1 MIDDRLLEILVCP
14 KDRKPLTLADPP
26 LLSRLNRAIV
36 AGRVKNRGGRTVEE
50 PLQAALVRKD
60 RALLY
65 PIIDEIPVLL
75 VDEGIALD
83 QLDGDRGENP

>member
-1 MIDDRLLEILVCP
+1 MSEGPRPLAVADPRLLAGV
-14 KDRKPLTLADPP
+14 
-26 LLSRLNRAIV
+26 NRAIA
-36 AGRVKNRGGRTVEE
+36 AGRVKTRGGRPVEE

-60 RALLY
+60 RELLY

-83 QLDGDRGENP
+83 QFDGE

>member
-14 KDRKPLTLADPP
+14 KDRAPLSLADPP
-26 LLSRLNRAIV
+26 SLLRVNRAIA
-36 AGRVKNRGGRTVEE
+36 AGRVKNRGGLAVEE

-60 RALLY
+60 RDVLY

-83 QLDGDRGENP
+83 QLDGD